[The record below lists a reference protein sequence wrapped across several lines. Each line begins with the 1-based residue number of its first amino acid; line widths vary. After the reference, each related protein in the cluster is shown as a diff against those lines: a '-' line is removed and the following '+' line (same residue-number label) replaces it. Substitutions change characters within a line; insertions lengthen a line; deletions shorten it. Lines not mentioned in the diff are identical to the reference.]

1 MSDTV
6 IIDTAAENQAII
18 EAVVARHETPAAPAR
33 RSFHARQKAPAVILK
48 PLSKSASA
56 GIAESIMSAPK
67 TDHINALEK
76 ASTGIEKELGNF
88 LGFDSDFPF
97 YHPDFITTFSSIRGF
112 SGAINDPS
120 RLDFFRQASGAVAR
134 NAIYETRGE
143 YIPNFRQVIAE
154 AVWYK
159 VLSYPD
165 MAARMAETNAVF
177 TSYYYRKS
185 MGSIPFTSSTPESS
199 WYCMILEE
207 IRDTLKLRE
216 NEQDEQKKA
225 LIEPDFSKVPKS
237 NGHMNRNRY

>member
-1 MSDTV
+1 MPDTTT
-6 IIDTAAENQAII
+6 IDTAAETQDII

-33 RSFHARQKAPAVILK
+33 RSFQARQKAPAVILK
-48 PLSKSASA
+48 PLTKSASA
-56 GIAESIMSAPK
+56 GIAEAIMAPPK

-76 ASTGIEKELGNF
+76 CSSGIEKELGNF
-88 LGFDSDFPF
+88 LGFDSEFPF
-97 YHPDFITTFSSIRGF
+97 FHPDFTTTFNSIRGF
-112 SGAINDPS
+112 SGVINAPS
-120 RLDFFRQASGAVAR
+120 RLDFFRTASGAVAR

-177 TSYYYRKS
+177 TSYFYRRS
-185 MGSIPFTSSTPESS
+185 PGTQPFTSSTPESS

-216 NEQDEQKKA
+216 NEPDEEKKA
-225 LIEPDFSKVPKS
+225 LIEPDFSKIPKS
-237 NGHMNRNRY
+237 NVYRGRY